1 VQYRYLMDATSINDH
16 GETVFKLDLHP
27 EISGLLHYQIRIY
40 PHHDLL
46 SHAFETGHMLWL

>member
-1 VQYRYLMDATSINDH
+1 MQYRYLMDATSINDH